1 MSDEPTPER
10 GANEP
15 PERMTVEQLQGLLQA
30 PDLTTRERRELQRA
44 IRFHR
49 RIELWEERRATY
61 TPPKL
66 HRVVISVLMMVA
78 CIGLLVLLL
87 KG

>member
-1 MSDEPTPER
+1 MSGTPQE
-10 GANEP
+10 
-15 PERMTVEQLQGLLQA
+15 PERMSVEQLQGLLQA
-30 PDLTTRERRELQRA
+30 PDLTKRERRELQRA

-66 HRVVISVLMMVA
+66 HRVVVSVVMMVLCLA
-78 CIGLLVLLL
+78 LLVLLL